1 MTLKSIEKRRNK
13 IILKFDDYESIEIYY
28 DVYLNASL
36 FKGDNYSAKKIE
48 ELKLTNNIY
57 EIKNSA
63 FRYLSNRS
71 HSSFELKNKLRKKGF
86 DTTIIETVVADLN
99 NKKYLNDFEF
109 AKNFVRHRVE
119 RRKEG
124 VMKITSE
131 LFKKGISREIISE
144 VTELIN
150 EHPQNIENAIEL
162 GKSKLEKIQ
171 KRGETDYNKIK
182 SKLFNFLKGRGF
194 TSDVIFD
201 VIGKLNIKDEDFE
214 NF

>member
-1 MTLKSIEKRRNK
+1 MILNSIEKRRNK
-13 IILKFDDYESIEIYY
+13 IILKFDDYENIEIYY

-36 FKGDNYSAKKIE
+36 FKGDNISSKRIDE
-48 ELKLTNNIY
+48 IKLANNIY
-57 EIKNSA
+57 EVKNSA
-63 FRYLSNRS
+63 FRYLSNRN

-86 DTTIIETVVADLN
+86 ESAIIETVVLDLR
-99 NKKYLNDFEF
+99 NKKHLNDFTF
-109 AKNFVRHRVE
+109 AENFVRNRVE

-131 LFKKGISREIISE
+131 LFKKGISRDIISE
-144 VTELIN
+144 VTESIK

-194 TSDVIFD
+194 TSDVIFN
-201 VIGKLNIKDEDFE
+201 VIGKLNIKDEE
-214 NF
+214 IY

>member
-1 MTLKSIEKRRNK
+1 MILNSIEKRRNK
-13 IILKFDDYESIEIYY
+13 IILEFDDYENIEIYY

-36 FKGDNYSAKKIE
+36 FKGDNISSKKID
-48 ELKLTNNIY
+48 ELKLANSIY
-57 EIKNSA
+57 EVKNSA

-71 HSSFELKNKLRKKGF
+71 HSSFELKNKLRKKGYESS
-86 DTTIIETVVADLN
+86 IIETVISDLWD
-99 NKKYLNDFEF
+99 KKYLNDFTF
-109 AKNFVRHRVE
+109 AENFVRNRVE

-144 VTELIN
+144 VTESIK

-201 VIGKLNIKDEDFE
+201 VIGKLNIKDEE
-214 NF
+214 RY

>member
-1 MTLKSIEKRRNK
+1 MILNSIEKRRNK
-13 IILKFDDYESIEIYY
+13 IILKFDNYENIEIYY

-36 FKGDNYSAKKIE
+36 FKGDNYSVKKID
-48 ELKLTNNIY
+48 ELKHANNIY
-57 EIKNSA
+57 EVKNSA
-63 FRYLSNRS
+63 FRYLSNRN
-71 HSSFELKNKLRKKGF
+71 HSSFELKNKLRKKGYESS
-86 DTTIIETVVADLN
+86 IIEIVLLDLN
-99 NKKYLNDFEF
+99 EKQFLNDFTF

-144 VTELIN
+144 VTESIK

-171 KRGETDYNKIK
+171 KRGETDYNKTK

-201 VIGKLNIKDEDFE
+201 VIGKLNIKRL
-214 NF
+214 

>member
-13 IILKFDDYESIEIYY
+13 IFLKFDDYETIEIYY

-48 ELKLTNNIY
+48 ELKLANNIY
-57 EIKNSA
+57 EVKNSA

-86 DTTIIETVVADLN
+86 DATIIETVVLDL
-99 NKKYLNDFEF
+99 KDKQYLNDFEF

-119 RRKEG
+119 RRREG
-124 VMKITSE
+124 IMKITAE
-131 LFKKGISREIISE
+131 LFKKGISRQIISE
-144 VTELIN
+144 VTESIS

-194 TSDVIFD
+194 TSDIIFD
-201 VIGKLNIKDEDFE
+201 VIGKLNIKDEE
-214 NF
+214 IY